1 MVRKESE
8 ASEGDFTLE
17 LENLALLK
25 CLKHP
30 NIVELLGS
38 FTHGSKQNLIF
49 PRASSGDL
57 AQLFKQ
63 VRPPQ
68 FASNDS
74 LLVALAELSFAVD
87 AVHNFFASNIDEAK
101 SGCHHDIKPKNI
113 LVDGTHFLLA
123 DFGLSKFKDPEQT
136 SKTTFKIGEGYYM
149 APECQDVDGE
159 FDLHSIRRSSD
170 IWSFGCIIAELLTY
184 MMKGPAG
191 IVDFKDRRKFKTNIW
206 TRYSFHEGTSANQG
220 VTDWLSYLENEALK
234 SNSITDPR
242 TCGLLVQ
249 LVKKMLAMRAA
260 DRPSAQKVKTELT
273 FIALEALALKV
284 DKLYTRASTITH
296 TQSIVAFIEAKRF
309 ESWLWVLGMID
320 REETR
325 CLTRQQEAIID
336 VSAFQ
341 KLVQGLFDIQDAL
354 NELPS
359 EAQAPRS
366 SIFVSLRCLNQGL
379 LNQLPQEIKESAD
392 KYLELQLMR
401 PEDTAQLEGVCST
414 LQETSVDERLIM
426 LANIRHMTVLTKD
439 HPTSNQ
445 RQLDSIPSIDD
456 IGEKVTGW
464 TNQHGLGA
472 QRVLVEW
479 KHYGDHR
486 NTTAEELLERTAGL
500 AQLLGSI
507 QQPEYLRIL
516 HCSGFYN
523 APDKLALGLVFNF
536 PHDESDSQLITLRSI
551 YDEDLKRRNA
561 RNEGSSKP
569 LLGDRFRLAH
579 ALAASLLEFH
589 KLGWL
594 HKSISSYNIVFFKSS
609 HSSQTDLWK
618 SLERPYVVGFE
629 HSRPNEEQAFTSRL
643 LPAHLDYQH
652 PKFLDGARF
661 RPEFDFYSLGI
672 VLLEIGLWNS
682 IKEMT
687 EGDGWKGISPDIF
700 RKRLLKRRVPQLGQS
715 MGARYREA
723 VEECLQWNLSSDDV
737 IEPTAVSV
745 PASLKFQKLVVKQLG
760 SCSA

>member
-1 MVRKESE
+1 M
-8 ASEGDFTLE
+8 E

-57 AQLFKQ
+57 AQLFKN

-87 AVHNFFASNIDEAK
+87 AVHNFVASNINEAK
-101 SGCHHDIKPKNI
+101 SGCHHDIKPKNV
-113 LVDGTHFLLA
+113 LVDGTRFLLA

-159 FDLHSIRRSSD
+159 FDRHSIRRSSD

-184 MMKGPAG
+184 MMKGLGG
-191 IVDFKDRRKFKTNIW
+191 IVDFKDKRKFKTNIW

-220 VTDWLSYLENEALK
+220 VTDWLSHLENEALK
-234 SNSITDPR
+234 SNSDTDPR
-242 TCGLLVQ
+242 ICGLLVQ
-249 LVKKMLAMRAA
+249 LVKKMLAMTAA
-260 DRPSAQKVKTELT
+260 DRPSAQKVKIALT

-296 TQSIVAFIEAKRF
+296 SQSIVAFIEAKRF
-309 ESWLWVLGMID
+309 KSWLWVLGMID
-320 REETR
+320 REGTI
-325 CLTRQQEAIID
+325 CLIRQQQADIHI
-336 VSAFQ
+336 SAFQ
-341 KLVQGLFDIQDAL
+341 QMVQGLRDIQH
-354 NELPS
+354 ELSELSS
-359 EAQAPRS
+359 EAQIPRS
-366 SIFVSLRCLNQGL
+366 PIFVSLRCHNQSL
-379 LNQLPQEIKESAD
+379 LNQLPVELKVRAD
-392 KYLELQLMR
+392 EYLELQLMR
-401 PEDTAQLEGVCST
+401 SEDTAQLEGLCST

-426 LANIRHMTVLTKD
+426 LANIRHMTMLTKD
-439 HPTSNQ
+439 RPTSTQ
-445 RQLDSIPSIDD
+445 PQLDSIPLTDNQ
-456 IGEKVTGW
+456 GEKVTGW
-464 TNQHGLGA
+464 ITQHDLGA

-479 KHYGDHR
+479 KHYGEHW
-486 NTTAEELLERTAGL
+486 NTNAKEFVERTAGL

-507 QQPEYLRIL
+507 QKPEYLRIL

-523 APDKLALGLVFNF
+523 APDKLALGLVFDF
-536 PHDESDSQLITLRSI
+536 PHDESESQLITLRNI
-551 YDEDLKRRNA
+551 YDEDLVRRNA

-594 HKSISSYNIVFFKSS
+594 HKSISSYNIVFFKSN
-609 HSSQTDLWK
+609 HSSQADLWELLK
-618 SLERPYVVGFE
+618 RPYVVGFE

-643 LPAHLDYQH
+643 EQAHLDYQH
-652 PKFLDGARF
+652 PDFIDGARF

-672 VLLEIGLWNS
+672 VLLEIGLWKS
-682 IKEMT
+682 IDQMT
-687 EGDGWKGISPDIF
+687 EGDDWEGISRDMF
-700 RKRLLKRRVPQLGQS
+700 RGRLLTRRVPQLGQS
-715 MGARYREA
+715 MGARYRKA
-723 VEECLQWNLSSDDV
+723 VAECLRWNLSSDNDG
-737 IEPTAVSV
+737 EPTAVSV
-745 PASLKFQKLVVKQLG
+745 PASLKFQQLVVKQLD